1 MHDDST
7 SRAFGLL
14 DLDGNAP
21 TIAPP
26 RSRRPAPLEP
36 YGVMQEKLRRYK
48 ELMAQAK
55 ELAALRRD
63 LRNVLVADAD
73 DVEPGALSVDLKSIS
88 YRYLTHGALRY
99 LEGEVEAD
107 RIINSVP
114 KTPGYRLLVQ
124 PAADVFTQPVATSPA
139 RHPPMHAWNARP
151 FGLAFD
157 DSGES
162 EGSSEK
168 NSSRVRQSSPQ
179 VASRK

>member
-7 SRAFGLL
+7 SRVFGLL

-21 TIAPP
+21 TNATP

-36 YGVMQEKLRRYK
+36 YGVMQEKLRRYE
-48 ELMAQAK
+48 ELKAQAE
-55 ELAALRRD
+55 ELTELRRD
-63 LRNVLVADAD
+63 LRNVLAVDPD
-73 DVEPGALSVDLKSIS
+73 DVEPGALSVELKSIS

-99 LEGEVEAD
+99 LEGEAEAE

-114 KTPGYRLLVQ
+114 KTPGYRLRVQ
-124 PAADVFTQPVATSPA
+124 PAAEVYTQPLATSPA
-139 RHPPMHAWNARP
+139 PHPPIDTGNARP

-162 EGSSEK
+162 EW
-168 NSSRVRQSSPQ
+168 
-179 VASRK
+179 

>member
-21 TIAPP
+21 TIASP
-26 RSRRPAPLEP
+26 RSRRPAPLKP

-48 ELMAQAK
+48 ELMAQTEELK
-55 ELAALRRD
+55 ELRHD
-63 LRNVLVADAD
+63 LRNVLMADPD
-73 DVEPGALSVDLKSIS
+73 DVEPGSLSVEFKSIS
-88 YRYLTHGALRY
+88 YRYLTHAALRY

-124 PAADVFTQPVATSPA
+124 PAADVFTQPLATVAS
-139 RHPPMHAWNARP
+139 
-151 FGLAFD
+151 
-157 DSGES
+157 DSGDL
-162 EGSSEK
+162 EG
-168 NSSRVRQSSPQ
+168 
-179 VASRK
+179 

>member
-7 SRAFGLL
+7 STAFGLL

-21 TIAPP
+21 TNATP

-36 YGVMQEKLRRYK
+36 YGVMQEKLRRYE

-63 LRNVLVADAD
+63 LRNVLMADPD
-73 DVEPGALSVDLKSIS
+73 DVEPGSLSVEFKSIN
-88 YRYLTHGALRY
+88 YRYLTHAALRY

-114 KTPGYRLLVQ
+114 KTPRYRLLVQ
-124 PAADVFTQPVATSPA
+124 PTADVFTQPLATVAS
-139 RHPPMHAWNARP
+139 
-151 FGLAFD
+151 
-157 DSGES
+157 DSGDL
-162 EGSSEK
+162 EG
-168 NSSRVRQSSPQ
+168 
-179 VASRK
+179 